1 MDDSRRFDHVRSRLG
16 ALPAV
21 SPPEHLRTR
30 LRVLASREASRR
42 RRWSSPA
49 ALVAYLAGRAG
60 LFMDNLMRPY
70 AVPFTGGLVSS
81 VLLFSMLLSNYPAT
95 GPVEGDV
102 PTPVMTSPGLLSA
115 FAYNVT
121 GEDGEDIVVDVSVDN
136 QGRVT
141 GYSFPDGQRWASD
154 PEMRRSLENT
164 LLYTKFRAATRFGQ
178 PSNGRARIII
188 VRSQMD
194 VIG

>member
-1 MDDSRRFDHVRSRLG
+1 
-16 ALPAV
+16 
-21 SPPEHLRTR
+21 
-30 LRVLASREASRR
+30 
-42 RRWSSPA
+42 
-49 ALVAYLAGRAG
+49 
-60 LFMDNLMRPY
+60 
-70 AVPFTGGLVSS
+70 
-81 VLLFSMLLSNYPAT
+81 
-95 GPVEGDV
+95 
-102 PTPVMTSPGLLSA
+102 
-115 FAYNVT
+115 
-121 GEDGEDIVVDVSVDN
+121 
-136 QGRVT
+136 VT